1 MLDNGG
7 GKQLA
12 NYFWV
17 EEERVPFKEGWR
29 KSEKEVTQLDM
40 NHLIFK
46 LVEANEHKAAEAK
59 DVGFGTVHAVTTAV
73 TGLLPTYCTIM

>member
-1 MLDNGG
+1 
-7 GKQLA
+7 
-12 NYFWV
+12 
-17 EEERVPFKEGWR
+17 
-29 KSEKEVTQLDM
+29 M

-59 DVGFGTVHAVTTAV
+59 DVGFGTVHGVATAV